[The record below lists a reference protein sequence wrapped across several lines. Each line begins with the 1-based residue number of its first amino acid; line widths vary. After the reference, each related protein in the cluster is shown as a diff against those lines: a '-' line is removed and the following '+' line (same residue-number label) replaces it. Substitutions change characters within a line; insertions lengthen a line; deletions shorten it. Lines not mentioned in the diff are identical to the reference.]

1 MKFRIYLVYALNDD
15 YVDVEG
21 DTIEEIQEKAMKI
34 INERDPED
42 YWSRQLE
49 D

>member
-1 MKFRIYLVYALNDD
+1 MKFRIYLVYENHDD
-15 YVDVEG
+15 YVDLEG
-21 DTIEEIQEKAMKI
+21 DTIEEIQEKAMNI
-34 INERDPED
+34 INERDPDD